1 MRFSAFVALRLFHA
15 TKSKR
20 FPAGVLAAC
29 SASRAARF
37 GSDAGKNPCGWH
49 GKDQS
54 TTRRDRRSEAFVLDL
69 SRSHPA
75 GVSRGK
81 GKKKHTAKSPGCAPL
96 PPLPQSVPACESV
109 APLPLP
115 LPLQLPSPS
124 PLLHPGNA
132 NLPIGALYLLSL
144 LSRSGTKIGCAPGSS
159 FRVSLSA
166 VSHSCRASSFR
177 PIAASASPRASCP
190 AIEVGSIATASS
202 ASASA
207 PAASPFPTA
216 SVAFCARLS
225 AAACVKSNRPR

>member
-1 MRFSAFVALRLFHA
+1 MRFSAFVALRLFA
-15 TKSKR
+15 VLFLKR

-109 APLPLP
+109 APGCACVRIRRPVAIAIAIAIAVAVAVA
-115 LPLQLPSPS
+115 SPWERQS
-124 PLLHPGNA
+124 PDWRTLLAELALKIRHENRLRARFELSRFPQCRIPLLPR
-132 NLPIGALYLLSL
+132 LFLSPH
-144 LSRSGTKIGCAPGSS
+144 RRQRI
-159 FRVSLSA
+159 
-166 VSHSCRASSFR
+166 
-177 PIAASASPRASCP
+177 SPRLVPCY
-190 AIEVGSIATASS
+190 
-202 ASASA
+202 
-207 PAASPFPTA
+207 
-216 SVAFCARLS
+216 
-225 AAACVKSNRPR
+225 